1 MMILKENLEG
11 SVLVLNLPNKITL
24 ARIFLTVIIIFLCLF
39 PFYMINIEFPQ
50 YNVKGIIVDS
60 KYILAGIIFVIA
72 SLSDFIDGKIARG
85 RGLVTDTGKM
95 LDAIADKVLVN
106 SVLVIFASNG
116 FIHPVIAV
124 IYIFRDEVV
133 NALRMHAAKSGVIV
147 PAGMSGKI
155 KTFAMMTGLSLMFFY
170 NLPFE
175 LINIRVDEFLI
186 YFATVMS
193 VVSGVEYYRQIMNK
207 K

>member
-1 MMILKENLEG
+1 M
-11 SVLVLNLPNKITL
+11 LNLPNKITL
-24 ARIFLTVIIIFLCLF
+24 ARIFLTVFIVFLCLF
-39 PFYMINIEFPQ
+39 PFYLVNIEFPQ
-50 YNVKGIIVDS
+50 YNIRGVIVDS
-60 KYILAGIIFVIA
+60 RYMIAGSLFIIA
-72 SLSDFIDGKIARG
+72 SLSDFIDGKIARK

-133 NALRMHAAKSGVIV
+133 NALRMHAAKGGVIV

-175 LINIRVDEFLI
+175 LMNIRVDEFLI
-186 YFATVMS
+186 YFATIMS
-193 VVSGVEYYRQIMNK
+193 VVSGFEYYFAIMK
-207 K
+207 KKKM

>member
-1 MMILKENLEG
+1 M
-11 SVLVLNLPNKITL
+11 NLPNKITL
-24 ARIFLTVIIIFLCLF
+24 SRIFLTVGLIIFLLF
-39 PFYMINIEFPQ
+39 PFYSVGITFP
-50 YNVKGIIVDS
+50 KFDISGIVVDLR
-60 KYILAGIIFVIA
+60 YLIAGLLFIIAALTDFVDGRLAR
-72 SLSDFIDGKIARG
+72 KRN
-85 RGLVTDTGKM
+85 LVTDTGKM

-106 SVLVIFASNG
+106 SVLIIFAANG
-116 FIHPVIAV
+116 FIHPVVAV

-133 NALRMHAAKSGVIV
+133 NALRMHSAKHGVVV
-147 PAGMSGKI
+147 PASITGKI

-175 LINIRVDEFLI
+175 LINVHVDEFLI

-193 VVSGVEYYRQIMNK
+193 VVSGVEYYRAIMK

>member
-1 MMILKENLEG
+1 M
-11 SVLVLNLPNKITL
+11 TL
-24 ARIFLTVIIIFLCLF
+24 FIIFFCLF
-39 PFYMINIEFPQ
+39 PFYLININFPQ

-60 KYILAGIIFVIA
+60 KYIIAGILFVIA
-72 SLSDFIDGKIARG
+72 SISDLLDGKIARK

-116 FIHPVIAV
+116 FINPIIAV

-133 NALRMHAAKSGVIV
+133 NALRMHAAKGGKVV
-147 PAGMSGKI
+147 PASGMGKI
-155 KTFAMMTGLSLMFFY
+155 KTFAMMSGLSLMFFY

-175 LINIRVDEFLI
+175 LFNIRVAEFLI
-186 YFATVMS
+186 YFATIMS
-193 VVSGVEYYRQIMNK
+193 VVSGFEYYRQIISK
-207 K
+207 KEM